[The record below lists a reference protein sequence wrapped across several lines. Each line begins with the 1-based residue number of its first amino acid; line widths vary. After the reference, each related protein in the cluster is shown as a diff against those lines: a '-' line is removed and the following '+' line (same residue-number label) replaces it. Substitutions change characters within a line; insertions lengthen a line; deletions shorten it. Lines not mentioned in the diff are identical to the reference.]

1 VDGAIRA
8 DSFNEERLRDP
19 RLRSLMPKISI
30 TENKDYTREF
40 PGKLT
45 SRFEV
50 KTKDGKTLTETTS
63 YPKGH
68 AKNPMNDAD
77 VESKFA
83 GLTEGLLK
91 PAARDAIVRAVRDL
105 DKAADVGSVLELV
118 RVDS

>member
-8 DSFNEERLRDP
+8 DSFSDERLRDP

-30 TENKDYTREF
+30 SENKDYTREF

-50 KTKDGKTLTETTS
+50 KLRDGKTLVETAS

-68 AKNPMNDAD
+68 AKNPMTDAD
-77 VESKFA
+77 VDGKFA
-83 GLTEGLLK
+83 GLTEGLLE
-91 PAARDAIVRAVRDL
+91 PGQRDRLVAALRDI

-118 RVDS
+118 RVDA